1 MYQINFQIPFR
12 LSSLGI
18 IINTSSP
25 PFHSPF
31 LGVHLTVSSSNIIP
45 LIIPLLNVGS
55 SVLKYNK
62 LSLNIIKSN

>member
-1 MYQINFQIPFR
+1 MYQFNFQIPFR

-31 LGVHLTVSSSNIIP
+31 LGVHLIVSSSNIVV
-45 LIIPLLNVGS
+45 LIVVLLNVGS

-62 LSLNIIKSN
+62 FILNI